1 LVRRGVWQWR
11 AGGGGADAMVSNFV
25 QHRIHQRRIFQI
37 VPPHPRRPMEH
48 FFNCRNIERHK
59 HLLELE
65 TDPAKRALL
74 LKLLAEEEAKQT
86 KPRGRDLWLG

>member
-1 LVRRGVWQWR
+1 
-11 AGGGGADAMVSNFV
+11 
-25 QHRIHQRRIFQI
+25 
-37 VPPHPRRPMEH
+37 MEH